1 MKLNVIGIKRIKG
14 DKSKAGNPYDICS
27 LFAMV
32 PIETAANDKLTITG
46 QGYELAEMPLDPESM
61 YLFDKVKF
69 PQELNLTM
77 DSRPRF
83 GKFESVCVGFEV
95 VTPKLSAAN

>member
-32 PIETAANDKLTITG
+32 PIELASNEKLTITG
-46 QGYELAEMPLDPESM
+46 KGFELAEMPLDPESM
-61 YLFDKVKF
+61 PLFEKVNF
-69 PQELNLTM
+69 PQELNLQM

-83 GKFESVCVGFEV
+83 GKFESVCVGFDAV
-95 VTPKLSAAN
+95 SPKLAAAN